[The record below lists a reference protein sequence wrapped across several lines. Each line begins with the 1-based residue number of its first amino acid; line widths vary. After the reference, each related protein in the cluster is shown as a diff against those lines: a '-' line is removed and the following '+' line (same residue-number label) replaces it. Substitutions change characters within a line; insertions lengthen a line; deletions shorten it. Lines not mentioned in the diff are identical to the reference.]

1 MQIFGLKK
9 VFHITPFFHT
19 EPPSA
24 TQIHSNHNS
33 LSDCA
38 LIKLNLRQLVGDF
51 AFEKLKKGKNC
62 GKKVFGIH
70 MHELRCCVEV
80 VHSAHMNIRRRSGIL
95 LRRLFFVI
103 VDHWVNLA
111 L

>member
-51 AFEKLKKGKNC
+51 AFEKLKKG
-62 GKKVFGIH
+62 I
-70 MHELRCCVEV
+70 ELWQK
-80 VHSAHMNIRRRSGIL
+80 SFWDSYA
-95 LRRLFFVI
+95 
-103 VDHWVNLA
+103 
-111 L
+111 